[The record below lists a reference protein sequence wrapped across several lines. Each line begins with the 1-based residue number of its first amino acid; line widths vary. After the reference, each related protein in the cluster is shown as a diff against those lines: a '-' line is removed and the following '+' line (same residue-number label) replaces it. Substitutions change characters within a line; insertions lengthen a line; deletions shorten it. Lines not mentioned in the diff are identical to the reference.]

1 MLGIRFGAIRGLP
14 EARNVEEL
22 LPSVEDPFVRC
33 SFRGT
38 FSYALNLAS
47 EYSHAYQVATAMVED
62 ATEFRVDFAL
72 AYGSLMQ
79 ATALAGLRRFDDAYC
94 RLDTA
99 FAQAVSCTD
108 SFGQQ
113 AVYAGR
119 VRALLHEGR
128 VAEACSLEPPDP
140 SNSLAGM
147 RGEVWASRGLALACI
162 GRLDEARRL
171 AEMSAQTT
179 RAIEAA
185 VLIRCINAITALKAR
200 DTNLTE
206 EVRGLMTVAWDAGAV
221 DYIVTSY
228 RANPELLAALLR
240 DPSTAE
246 RTGYIIGRAADND
259 LAASI
264 GLDATDAFNPVA
276 TLSARER
283 EVYDLLCEGMRNPD
297 IAKRLFISNETVK
310 VHVRHVY
317 DKLGI
322 RSRTA
327 IALQAASRRA
337 SRGADGN
344 GG

>member
-1 MLGIRFGAIRGLP
+1 
-14 EARNVEEL
+14 
-22 LPSVEDPFVRC
+22 
-33 SFRGT
+33 
-38 FSYALNLAS
+38 
-47 EYSHAYQVATAMVED
+47 MVDD

-79 ATALAGLRRFDDAYC
+79 ATALAGLRQFDDAHA

-99 FAQAVSCTD
+99 FAQALRCTD

-171 AEMSAQTT
+171 AETSAETT
-179 RAIEAA
+179 RAIEAT

-200 DTNLTE
+200 DTSLTD
-206 EVRGLMTVAWDAGAV
+206 EVQRLMTVAWDAGAV

-228 RANPELLAALLR
+228 RANPELLAALFR
-240 DPSTAE
+240 DPLTAE
-246 RTGYIIGRAADND
+246 RAGYIVGRAADND

-264 GLDATDAFNPVA
+264 GLDATDASQPGLDPLR
-276 TLSARER
+276 TRTGGLRPRS
-283 EVYDLLCEGMRNPD
+283 
-297 IAKRLFISNETVK
+297 
-310 VHVRHVY
+310 VR
-317 DKLGI
+317 GCRI
-322 RSRTA
+322 PRSQSGCSSPTKP
-327 IALQAASRRA
+327 
-337 SRGADGN
+337 
-344 GG
+344 